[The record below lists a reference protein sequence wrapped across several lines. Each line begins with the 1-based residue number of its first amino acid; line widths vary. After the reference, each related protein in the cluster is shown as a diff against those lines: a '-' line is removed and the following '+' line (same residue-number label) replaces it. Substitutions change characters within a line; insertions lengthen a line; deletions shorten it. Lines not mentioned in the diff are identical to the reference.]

1 MREDANNE
9 LGEAIDQLDN
19 YAHALKLPLRA
30 EMHVE
35 QMRVALPEV
44 VKRLKAAFVEV
55 TGENPWE
62 FHP

>member
-1 MREDANNE
+1 MTDEVNE

-19 YAHALKLPLRA
+19 YAHALLLPLDPKT
-30 EMHVE
+30 HVKCLRE
-35 QMRVALPEV
+35 GLPEV
-44 VKRLKAAFVEV
+44 VKRLKAAFVNV